1 MAENNPNKVIRI
13 ALVGQPNVGKS
24 LLINALCHSS
34 MKVGNFTGVTVE
46 KAEAYTTHQGWTL
59 RFIDLPGTYS
69 LYGYS
74 EEEKITK
81 NFVESGGDYDL
92 IVNVADSTNLER
104 NLLLSAQLLEMQK
117 KMILALNMSDEARN
131 EGVKIN
137 AKALS
142 ELLGIPS
149 VQVSAHTKEN
159 LESLLDCIVETY
171 QKEKT
176 PNKRI
181 YSNAIE
187 TEILRLE
194 EFIQSKKDASIESL
208 NLSARQIAILLLKQ
222 EEKTFAI
229 LHEKPIWLELSQKL
243 QESLNNLYTIY
254 DTPSNKEIFL
264 EDSNAFVQG
273 LVTEIIRY
281 ETKKKQNYT
290 QSIDKILINK
300 YAGIPIFLF
309 FMWALFQLTFTLGAL
324 PMDMI
329 EDFFGWLGDLVKDN
343 VESEALASLL
353 ADGILGGVGAVILFL
368 PNIVILFFGIAL
380 LETTGYMSRVAFL
393 LDGFFHKFGLHGKS
407 FIPLV
412 SGFGCSVPAFMATRT
427 LKSRKDRLLTLF
439 IINFMSCGARLPVY
453 VLFVGA
459 FFPTQQAGN
468 WLFGIYI
475 LGALLGLVAAKILRI
490 TAFKGPDEPFVMEMP
505 KYRMPNWRL
514 VWFAIYTKAKMYL
527 KKAGTFILA
536 VSILIW
542 FASSYPAQ
550 EETKATY
557 ETKIEQALDGEEK
570 EKLEFA
576 LEERLIE
583 NSYLGMTGKLIE
595 PIFAP
600 MDFDWRMS
608 VALLSGLAA
617 KEVVISTMGVLYSL
631 GGEVDEESETLMEV
645 ISNAI
650 PLQAAIA
657 FVLFVMIYNPCLA
670 ASVVFGKEAGGF
682 KYVVYLFLF
691 TSVCAYFV
699 ALVGYILAGLI
710 LN

>member
-1 MAENNPNKVIRI
+1 MEKQTKIIKI

-24 LLINALCHSS
+24 LLINTLCNST
-34 MKVGNFTGVTVE
+34 MKVGNFPGVTVE
-46 KAEAYTTHQGWTL
+46 KAQANTTYKDYLLQI
-59 RFIDLPGTYS
+59 IDLPGTYS

-81 NFVESGGDYDL
+81 HFVESDDYDL

-117 KMILALNMSDEARN
+117 KMILVLNMSDEARK

-137 AKALS
+137 VKALS

-159 LESLLDCIVETY
+159 LEALLDTIVQTY
-171 QKEKT
+171 ERGQST
-176 PNKRI
+176 NKRI

-187 TEILRLE
+187 AEILHLE
-194 EFIQSKKDASIESL
+194 EFIKSKKDASLELLHL
-208 NLSARQIAILLLKQ
+208 NARQIAILLLKQ
-222 EEKTFAI
+222 DEKTFQI
-229 LHEKPIWLELSQKL
+229 LHKKPIWMELSQKL
-243 QESLNNLYTIY
+243 QDSLNTLYTIY

-264 EDSNAFVQG
+264 EDLNAFVQG
-273 LVTEIIRY
+273 LITETVRY
-281 ETKKKQNYT
+281 EGKEKQGYT
-290 QSIDKILINK
+290 HSIDKILINK

-329 EDFFGWLGDLVKDN
+329 EDFFNWFGGLIKDN
-343 VESEALASLL
+343 VSSEALASLL
-353 ADGILGGVGAVILFL
+353 ADGIVGGVGAVVLFL

-412 SGFGCSVPAFMATRT
+412 TGFGCSVPAFMATRT

-459 FFPTQQAGN
+459 FFPAQQAGN

-475 LGALLGLVAAKILRI
+475 LGAMLGLVMAKILRL

-536 VSILIW
+536 ASILVW

-550 EETKATY
+550 EDTKESY
-557 ETKIEQALDGEEK
+557 ETKIEQALNEK
-570 EKLEFA
+570 QKENLAFA
-576 LEERLIE
+576 LEESLIE
-583 NSYLGMTGKLIE
+583 NSYLGQTGKLIE

-600 MDFDWRMS
+600 LGFDWKMS
-608 VALLSGLAA
+608 VSLLSGLAA

-631 GGEVDEESETLMEV
+631 GSEVDEGSENLMQV
-645 ISNAI
+645 IKSVI
-650 PLQAAIA
+650 PLQTAIA
-657 FVLFVMIYNPCLA
+657 FILFIMIYNPCLA
-670 ASVVFGKEAGGF
+670 ATMVFGKEAGGL
-682 KYVVYLFLF
+682 KYIVFLFLL
-691 TSVCAYFV
+691 TSVSAYIV
-699 ALVGYILAGLI
+699 ALFGSMIAGVILHS
-710 LN
+710 

>member
-1 MAENNPNKVIRI
+1 MGETKRIKI

-24 LLINALCHSS
+24 LLINALCHST
-34 MKVGNFTGVTVE
+34 MKVGNFPGVTVE
-46 KAEAYTTHQGWTL
+46 KAEASTWHKGYVLQ
-59 RFIDLPGTYS
+59 IVDLPGTYS

-81 NFVESGGDYDL
+81 HFVESNDYDL

-117 KMILALNMSDEARN
+117 KMVLVLNMSDEARK
-131 EGVKIN
+131 EGIKIETES
-137 AKALS
+137 LS

-159 LESLLDCIVETY
+159 LESLLDVIVATY
-171 QKEKT
+171 EKGQNA
-176 PNKRI
+176 NKRI

-187 TEILRLE
+187 TEILHLE
-194 EFIQSKKDASIESL
+194 EFIKSKKDASIESL
-208 NLSARQIAILLLKQ
+208 GLSARQIAILLLKQ
-222 EEKTFAI
+222 EEKTFQI
-229 LHEKPIWLELSQKL
+229 LHEKPIWMELSKKL
-243 QESLNNLYTIY
+243 QDSLNNLYTIY

-264 EDSNAFVQG
+264 EDLNAFVQG
-273 LVTEIIRY
+273 LITETVHY
-281 ETKKKQNYT
+281 EGKEKQGYT
-290 QSIDKILINK
+290 HSIDKILINK

-324 PMDMI
+324 PMDLI
-329 EDFFGWLGDLVKDN
+329 ESFFGWLGELIKDN
-343 VESEALASLL
+343 IESESLASLL
-353 ADGILGGVGAVILFL
+353 ADGIVGGVGAVVLFL

-412 SGFGCSVPAFMATRT
+412 TGFGCSVPAFMATRT

-475 LGALLGLVAAKILRI
+475 LGALLGLVMAKILRLI
-490 TAFKGPDEPFVMEMP
+490 AFKGPDEPFVMEMP

-536 VSILIW
+536 ASILIW
-542 FASSYPAQ
+542 FASSYPVQ
-550 EETKATY
+550 EETKEVY
-557 ETKIEQALDGEEK
+557 ESKIEQALNEK
-570 EKLEFA
+570 EKEKFA
-576 LEERLIE
+576 FELEESLIE

-595 PIFAP
+595 PVFAP
-600 MDFDWRMS
+600 LNFDWRMS

-631 GGEVDEESETLMEV
+631 GGEVNEESENLMQV
-645 ISNAI
+645 IKGAI
-650 PLQAAIA
+650 PLQTAIA
-657 FVLFVMIYNPCLA
+657 FILFVMIYNPCLA
-670 ASVVFGKEAGGF
+670 ATVVFGKEAGGF
-682 KYVVYLFLF
+682 KYIVFLF
-691 TSVCAYFV
+691 VMTTIYAYVV
-699 ALVGYILAGLI
+699 AWIGSMLASAILT
-710 LN
+710 

>member
-1 MAENNPNKVIRI
+1 MAETKQIRI

-24 LLINALCHSS
+24 LLINALCHST
-34 MKVGNFTGVTVE
+34 MKVGNFPGVTVE
-46 KAEAYTTHQGWTL
+46 KAEASTSYKGYVLQ
-59 RFIDLPGTYS
+59 IVDLPGTYS

-81 NFVESGGDYDL
+81 HFVESNDYDL

-117 KMILALNMSDEARN
+117 KMVLVLNMSDEARK
-131 EGVKIN
+131 EGIKI
-137 AKALS
+137 KTESLS

-159 LESLLDCIVETY
+159 LESLLDVIVATY
-171 QKEKT
+171 EKGQNA
-176 PNKRI
+176 NKRI

-187 TEILRLE
+187 TEILHLE
-194 EFIQSKKDASIESL
+194 EFIKNKKDVSIESL
-208 NLSARQIAILLLKQ
+208 GLSARQIAILLLKQ
-222 EEKTFAI
+222 EEKTFQI
-229 LHEKPIWLELSQKL
+229 LHKKPIWMELSKKL
-243 QESLNNLYTIY
+243 QDSLNNLYTIY

-264 EDSNAFVQG
+264 EDLNAFVQG
-273 LVTEIIRY
+273 LITETVHY
-281 ETKKKQNYT
+281 EGKEKQGYT
-290 QSIDKILINK
+290 HSIDKILINK

-309 FMWALFQLTFTLGAL
+309 FMWVLFQLTFTLGAL
-324 PMDMI
+324 PMDLI
-329 EDFFGWLGDLVKDN
+329 DSFFGWLGESIKEN
-343 VESEALASLL
+343 IESESLASLL
-353 ADGILGGVGAVILFL
+353 ADGIIGGVGAVVLFL

-412 SGFGCSVPAFMATRT
+412 TGFGCSVPAFMATRT

-459 FFPTQQAGN
+459 FFPAQQAGN

-475 LGALLGLVAAKILRI
+475 LGALLGLVMAKILRL

-536 VSILIW
+536 ASVLIW
-542 FASSYPAQ
+542 FASFYPIQ
-550 EETKATY
+550 EETKEVY
-557 ETKIEQALDGEEK
+557 ESKMEQVLNEEEK
-570 EKLEFA
+570 EKLAFA
-576 LEERLIE
+576 LEESLIE

-595 PIFAP
+595 PVFAP
-600 MDFDWRMS
+600 LDFDWRMS

-631 GGEVDEESETLMEV
+631 GGEVDEESENLMQV
-645 ISNAI
+645 IKRAI
-650 PLQAAIA
+650 PLQTAIA
-657 FVLFVMIYNPCLA
+657 FILFVMIYNPCLA
-670 ASVVFGKEAGGF
+670 ATVVFGKEAGGF
-682 KYVVYLFLF
+682 KYIVFLF
-691 TSVCAYFV
+691 VMTTICAYIV
-699 ALVGYILAGLI
+699 AWIGSMLASAI

>member
-1 MAENNPNKVIRI
+1 MEKQTKIIKI

-24 LLINALCHSS
+24 LLINTLCNST
-34 MKVGNFTGVTVE
+34 MKVGNFPGVTVE
-46 KAEAYTTHQGWTL
+46 KAQASTTYKDYLLQ
-59 RFIDLPGTYS
+59 IVDLPGTYS

-81 NFVESGGDYDL
+81 HFVESDDYDL

-117 KMILALNMSDEARN
+117 KMILVLNMSDEARK

-137 AKALS
+137 VKALS

-159 LESLLDCIVETY
+159 LEALLDAIVQTY
-171 QKEKT
+171 EKGQST
-176 PNKRI
+176 NKRI

-187 TEILRLE
+187 TEILHLE
-194 EFIQSKKDASIESL
+194 EFIKSKKDASLELLHL
-208 NLSARQIAILLLKQ
+208 NARQIAILLLKQ
-222 EEKTFAI
+222 DEKTFQI
-229 LHEKPIWLELSQKL
+229 LHKKPVWMELSQKL
-243 QESLNNLYTIY
+243 QDSLNTLYTIY

-264 EDSNAFVQG
+264 EDLNAFVQG
-273 LVTEIIRY
+273 LITETVRY
-281 ETKKKQNYT
+281 EGKEKQGYT
-290 QSIDKILINK
+290 HSIDKILINK

-329 EDFFGWLGDLVKDN
+329 DDFFNWFGDLIKDN
-343 VESEALASLL
+343 VSSEALASLL
-353 ADGILGGVGAVILFL
+353 ADGIVGGVGAVVLFL

-412 SGFGCSVPAFMATRT
+412 TGFGCSVPAFMATRT

-459 FFPTQQAGN
+459 FFPAQQAGN

-475 LGALLGLVAAKILRI
+475 LGAMLGLVMAKILRL

-536 VSILIW
+536 ASILVW

-550 EETKATY
+550 EDTKESY
-557 ETKIEQALDGEEK
+557 ETKIEQALDEK
-570 EKLEFA
+570 QKENLAFA
-576 LEERLIE
+576 LEESLIE
-583 NSYLGMTGKLIE
+583 NSYLGQTGKLIE

-600 MDFDWRMS
+600 LGFDWKMS
-608 VALLSGLAA
+608 VSLLSGLAA

-631 GGEVDEESETLMEV
+631 GSEVDEGSENLMQV
-645 ISNAI
+645 IKSVI
-650 PLQAAIA
+650 PLQTAIA
-657 FVLFVMIYNPCLA
+657 FILFIMIYNPCLA
-670 ASVVFGKEAGGF
+670 ATMVFGKEAGGL
-682 KYVVYLFLF
+682 KYIVFLFLL
-691 TSVCAYFV
+691 TSASAYIV
-699 ALVGYILAGLI
+699 ALFGSMIAGAILHS
-710 LN
+710 